1 MAEFKKHVDDSLYY
15 IRHAMRELPEGKSHG
30 NEDIDMTLTEEKN
43 YSLLH
48 GRCQTAAEANS
59 YRKELEKELFKYNR
73 KGLVKTIEI
82 VIQCPDDCTDKEAF
96 FETSYRYVCDKVLPM
111 GERCVVTAQVHGDEH
126 KFLKD
131 ENGNYRLDETGQK
144 IDISKDHLHIIA
156 VPAVPD
162 TKHAE
167 YEWKLSAHDL
177 TSKGR
182 LRQFH
187 PGLQK
192 ACDDAG
198 IQATVYQKKEGDG
211 KTIGLSVKQLK
222 EITNKT
228 GIVIDKSLTV
238 EQLAEILQE
247 NQNIKLY
254 DKELRAKFDIEVKKN
269 VAQAVAHSQELLEQK
284 DAEYQNLKTKANRI
298 ISAKNTE
305 IETANEKLA
314 AKDQEILHLKEQLEE
329 IKSHSIDHE
338 SSKQNYEQQIS
349 ELEASNQRLKAKANE
364 IIAGKNAEIESA
376 NEKLVSKDNEIS
388 GLKQNNSNLQHQVE
402 ELQEALKQKE
412 IELEQAQSKAHEVE
426 ATSKEWGS
434 DNAWGTQNNSWGRTH
449 NIGEEKTW

>member
-131 ENGNYRLDETGQK
+131 ENGNYRLDENGQK

-162 TKHAE
+162 TKHAD

-211 KTIGLSVKQLK
+211 KTIGLTVKQLK

-247 NQNIKLY
+247 NRDIKLY
-254 DKELRAKFDIEVKKN
+254 DKELRKRLDIELQKN
-269 VAQAVAHSQELLEQK
+269 VSQTEEKLQQK
-284 DAEYQNLKTKANRI
+284 DAEYQRLKTKATEI
-298 ISAKNTE
+298 ISAKNAE
-305 IETANEKLA
+305 IETAN
-314 AKDQEILHLKEQLEE
+314 Q
-329 IKSHSIDHE
+329 
-338 SSKQNYEQQIS
+338 
-349 ELEASNQRLKAKANE
+349 KA
-364 IIAGKNAEIESA
+364 
-376 NEKLVSKDNEIS
+376 VSKDAELTE
-388 GLKQNNSNLQHQVE
+388 LKRTNQ
-402 ELQEALKQKE
+402 ELQQRVEALEEALKQKE
-412 IELEQAQSKAHEVE
+412 VELEQAKEKAHEQEVE

-434 DNAWGTQNNSWGRTH
+434 DNAWGSQNNSWGKTH
-449 NIGEEKTW
+449 NIGEEKVW

>member
-131 ENGNYRLDETGQK
+131 ENGNYRLDENGQK

-162 TKHAE
+162 TKHAD

-211 KTIGLSVKQLK
+211 KTIGLTVKQLK

-247 NQNIKLY
+247 NRDIKLY
-254 DKELRAKFDIEVKKN
+254 DKELRRKLDIELHNN
-269 VAQAVAHSQELLEQK
+269 VSQTEEKLQQK
-284 DAEYQNLKTKANRI
+284 DAELTELKR
-298 ISAKNTE
+298 
-305 IETANEKLA
+305 
-314 AKDQEILHLKEQLEE
+314 
-329 IKSHSIDHE
+329 
-338 SSKQNYEQQIS
+338 
-349 ELEASNQRLKAKANE
+349 SNQ
-364 IIAGKNAEIESA
+364 
-376 NEKLVSKDNEIS
+376 
-388 GLKQNNSNLQHQVE
+388 
-402 ELQEALKQKE
+402 ELQQRVDALEEALKQKE
-412 IELEQAQSKAHEVE
+412 VELEQAKEKAHEQEVE

-434 DNAWGTQNNSWGRTH
+434 DSAWGSQNNSWGKTH
-449 NIGEEKTW
+449 NIGEEKVW

>member
-43 YSLLH
+43 YSLVH

-162 TKHAE
+162 TKHAD

-211 KTIGLSVKQLK
+211 KTIGLTVKQLK

-238 EQLAEILQE
+238 EQLSEILQE
-247 NQNIKLY
+247 NRDIKLY
-254 DKELRAKFDIEVKKN
+254 DKELRRKLDIELHNN
-269 VAQAVAHSQELLEQK
+269 VSQTEEKLQQK
-284 DAEYQNLKTKANRI
+284 DAEYQRLKTKATEI
-298 ISAKNTE
+298 ISAKNAE
-305 IETANEKLA
+305 IETANQKV
-314 AKDQEILHLKEQLEE
+314 
-329 IKSHSIDHE
+329 
-338 SSKQNYEQQIS
+338 
-349 ELEASNQRLKAKANE
+349 
-364 IIAGKNAEIESA
+364 
-376 NEKLVSKDNEIS
+376 VSKDAELTE
-388 GLKQNNSNLQHQVE
+388 LKRSNQ
-402 ELQEALKQKE
+402 ELQQRVDALEEALKQKE
-412 IELEQAQSKAHEVE
+412 VELEQAKEKAHEQEVE
-426 ATSKEWGS
+426 ATWGS

>member
-131 ENGNYRLDETGQK
+131 ENGNYKLDENGQK

-162 TKHAE
+162 TKHAD

-211 KTIGLSVKQLK
+211 KTIGLTVKQLK

-247 NQNIKLY
+247 NRDIKLY
-254 DKELRAKFDIEVKKN
+254 DKELRKRLDIELQKN
-269 VAQAVAHSQELLEQK
+269 VSQTEEKLQQK
-284 DAEYQNLKTKANRI
+284 DAEYQRLKTKATEI
-298 ISAKNTE
+298 ISAKNAE
-305 IETANEKLA
+305 IETAN
-314 AKDQEILHLKEQLEE
+314 Q
-329 IKSHSIDHE
+329 
-338 SSKQNYEQQIS
+338 
-349 ELEASNQRLKAKANE
+349 KA
-364 IIAGKNAEIESA
+364 
-376 NEKLVSKDNEIS
+376 VSKDAELTE
-388 GLKQNNSNLQHQVE
+388 LKRTNQ
-402 ELQEALKQKE
+402 ELQQRVEALEEALKQKE
-412 IELEQAQSKAHEVE
+412 VELEQAKEKAHEQEVE

-434 DNAWGTQNNSWGRTH
+434 DNAWGSQNNSWGKTH
-449 NIGEEKTW
+449 NIGEEKVW

>member
-15 IRHAMRELPEGKSHG
+15 IRHVMRELPEGKIHG

-126 KFLKD
+126 KFLKE
-131 ENGNYRLDETGQK
+131 ENGNYKLDNNGKK
-144 IDISKDHLHIIA
+144 IDISKNHLHILA

-162 TKHAE
+162 TKHAD

-198 IQATVYQKKEGDG
+198 IQATVYQKKEGNG
-211 KTIGLSVKQLK
+211 KTIGLTVKQLK

-228 GIVIDKSLTV
+228 GIILDKSLTV
-238 EQLAEILQE
+238 EQLAEIIQE
-247 NQNIKLY
+247 NQEIKLHN
-254 DKELRAKFDIEVKKN
+254 K
-269 VAQAVAHSQELLEQK
+269 
-284 DAEYQNLKTKANRI
+284 
-298 ISAKNTE
+298 
-305 IETANEKLA
+305 
-314 AKDQEILHLKEQLEE
+314 
-329 IKSHSIDHE
+329 
-338 SSKQNYEQQIS
+338 
-349 ELEASNQRLKAKANE
+349 ELEAKIEREIQQNSYISQEQIQHKDALISKLQETINLKDSSINNLRQQEQLLQQKIKDLEQQHQRDHERISDLEK
-364 IIAGKNAEIESA
+364 
-376 NEKLVSKDNEIS
+376 EKLTT
-388 GLKQNNSNLQHQVE
+388 
-402 ELQEALKQKE
+402 
-412 IELEQAQSKAHEVE
+412 HETE
-426 ATSKEWGS
+426 PARQWGS
-434 DNAWGTQNNSWGRTH
+434 TSTWGIDSSWGKTSRDNT
-449 NIGEEKTW
+449 ITFGED

>member
-1 MAEFKKHVDDSLYY
+1 MGEYNMRPLTQVDDRVANRNGRTIKRKKEVTNMAEFKKHVDDSLYY

-43 YSLLH
+43 YSLVH

-162 TKHAE
+162 TKHAD

-198 IQATVYQKKEGDG
+198 IQATVYQKEGDG
-211 KTIGLSVKQLK
+211 KTIGLTVKQLK

-238 EQLAEILQE
+238 EQLSEILQE
-247 NQNIKLY
+247 NRDIKLY
-254 DKELRAKFDIEVKKN
+254 DKELRRKLDIELHNN
-269 VAQAVAHSQELLEQK
+269 VSQTEEKLQQK
-284 DAEYQNLKTKANRI
+284 DAEYQRLKTKATEI
-298 ISAKNTE
+298 ISAKNAE
-305 IETANEKLA
+305 IETANQKV
-314 AKDQEILHLKEQLEE
+314 
-329 IKSHSIDHE
+329 
-338 SSKQNYEQQIS
+338 
-349 ELEASNQRLKAKANE
+349 
-364 IIAGKNAEIESA
+364 
-376 NEKLVSKDNEIS
+376 VSKDAELTE
-388 GLKQNNSNLQHQVE
+388 LKRSNQ
-402 ELQEALKQKE
+402 ELQQRVDALEEALKQKE
-412 IELEQAQSKAHEVE
+412 VELEQAKEKAHEQEVE

-434 DNAWGTQNNSWGRTH
+434 DSAWGSQNNSWGKTY
-449 NIGEEKTW
+449 NIGEEKVW

>member
-1 MAEFKKHVDDSLYY
+1 MGEYNMLPLTQVDDRVANRNGRTIKRKKEVTNMAEFKKHVDDSLYY

-211 KTIGLSVKQLK
+211 KTIGLTVKQLK

-238 EQLAEILQE
+238 EQLSEILQE
-247 NQNIKLY
+247 NRDIKLY
-254 DKELRAKFDIEVKKN
+254 DKELRRKLDIELHNN
-269 VAQAVAHSQELLEQK
+269 VSQTEEKLQQK
-284 DAEYQNLKTKANRI
+284 DAEYQRLKTKATDI
-298 ISAKNTE
+298 ISAKNAE
-305 IETANEKLA
+305 IETANQKV
-314 AKDQEILHLKEQLEE
+314 
-329 IKSHSIDHE
+329 
-338 SSKQNYEQQIS
+338 
-349 ELEASNQRLKAKANE
+349 
-364 IIAGKNAEIESA
+364 
-376 NEKLVSKDNEIS
+376 VSKDAELTE
-388 GLKQNNSNLQHQVE
+388 LKRSNQ
-402 ELQEALKQKE
+402 ELQQRVDALEEALKQKE
-412 IELEQAQSKAHEVE
+412 VELEQAKEKAHEQEVE

-434 DNAWGTQNNSWGRTH
+434 DSAWGSQNNNWGKTY
-449 NIGEEKTW
+449 NIGEEKVW

>member
-1 MAEFKKHVDDSLYY
+1 MGEYNMRPLTQVDDRVANRNGRTIKRKKEVTNMAEFKKHVDDSLYY

-30 NEDIDMTLTEEKN
+30 NEDIDMTLSEEKN

-131 ENGNYRLDETGQK
+131 ENGNYRLDETGQR

-162 TKHAE
+162 TKHAD

-211 KTIGLSVKQLK
+211 KTIGLTVKQLK

-238 EQLAEILQE
+238 EQLSEILQE
-247 NQNIKLY
+247 NRDIKLY
-254 DKELRAKFDIEVKKN
+254 DKELRRKLDIELHNN
-269 VAQAVAHSQELLEQK
+269 VSQTEEKLQQK
-284 DAEYQNLKTKANRI
+284 DAEYQRLKTKATEI
-298 ISAKNTE
+298 ISAKNAE
-305 IETANEKLA
+305 IETANQKV
-314 AKDQEILHLKEQLEE
+314 
-329 IKSHSIDHE
+329 
-338 SSKQNYEQQIS
+338 
-349 ELEASNQRLKAKANE
+349 
-364 IIAGKNAEIESA
+364 
-376 NEKLVSKDNEIS
+376 VSKDAELTE
-388 GLKQNNSNLQHQVE
+388 LKRSNQ
-402 ELQEALKQKE
+402 ELQQRVDALEEALKQKE
-412 IELEQAQSKAHEVE
+412 VELEQAKEKAHEHEVE

-434 DNAWGTQNNSWGRTH
+434 DSAWGSQNNSWGNTH
-449 NIGEEKTW
+449 NIGEEKVW

>member
-131 ENGNYRLDETGQK
+131 ENWNYRLDENGQK

-162 TKHAE
+162 TKHAD

-211 KTIGLSVKQLK
+211 KTIGLTVKQLK

-247 NQNIKLY
+247 NRDIKLY
-254 DKELRAKFDIEVKKN
+254 DKELRKRLDIELQKN
-269 VAQAVAHSQELLEQK
+269 VSQTEEKLQQK
-284 DAEYQNLKTKANRI
+284 DAEYQRLKTKATEI
-298 ISAKNTE
+298 ISAKNAE
-305 IETANEKLA
+305 IETAN
-314 AKDQEILHLKEQLEE
+314 Q
-329 IKSHSIDHE
+329 
-338 SSKQNYEQQIS
+338 
-349 ELEASNQRLKAKANE
+349 KA
-364 IIAGKNAEIESA
+364 
-376 NEKLVSKDNEIS
+376 VSKDAELTE
-388 GLKQNNSNLQHQVE
+388 LKRTNQ
-402 ELQEALKQKE
+402 ELQQRVEALEEALKQKE
-412 IELEQAQSKAHEVE
+412 VELEQAKEKAHEQEVE

-434 DNAWGTQNNSWGRTH
+434 DNAWGSQNNSWGKTH
-449 NIGEEKTW
+449 NIGEEKVW

>member
-1 MAEFKKHVDDSLYY
+1 MGEYNMRPLTQVDDRVANRNGRTIKRKKEVTNMAEFKKHVDDSLYY

-126 KFLKD
+126 KFIKD

-162 TKHAE
+162 TKHAD

-211 KTIGLSVKQLK
+211 KTIGLTVKQLK

-238 EQLAEILQE
+238 EQLSEILKE
-247 NQNIKLY
+247 NRDIKLY
-254 DKELRAKFDIEVKKN
+254 DKELRRKLDIELHNN
-269 VAQAVAHSQELLEQK
+269 VSQTEEKLQQK
-284 DAEYQNLKTKANRI
+284 DAEYQRLKTKATEI
-298 ISAKNTE
+298 ISAKNAE
-305 IETANEKLA
+305 IETANQKV
-314 AKDQEILHLKEQLEE
+314 
-329 IKSHSIDHE
+329 
-338 SSKQNYEQQIS
+338 
-349 ELEASNQRLKAKANE
+349 
-364 IIAGKNAEIESA
+364 
-376 NEKLVSKDNEIS
+376 VSKDAELTE
-388 GLKQNNSNLQHQVE
+388 LKRSNQ
-402 ELQEALKQKE
+402 ELQQRVDALEEALKQKE
-412 IELEQAQSKAHEVE
+412 VELEQAQSKAHEVE

-434 DNAWGTQNNSWGRTH
+434 DSAWGSQNNSWGKTY
-449 NIGEEKTW
+449 NIGEEKVW

>member
-1 MAEFKKHVDDSLYY
+1 MGEYNMRPLTQVDDRVANRNGRTIKRKKEVTNMAEFKKHVDDSLYY

-131 ENGNYRLDETGQK
+131 ENGNYRLDETGQR

-162 TKHAE
+162 TKHAD

-177 TSKGR
+177 TSKGK

-211 KTIGLSVKQLK
+211 KTIGLTVKQLK

-238 EQLAEILQE
+238 EQLSEILQE
-247 NQNIKLY
+247 NRDIKLY
-254 DKELRAKFDIEVKKN
+254 DKELRRELDIELHNN
-269 VAQAVAHSQELLEQK
+269 VSQTEEKLQQK
-284 DAEYQNLKTKANRI
+284 DAEYQRLKTKATEI
-298 ISAKNTE
+298 ISAKNAE
-305 IETANEKLA
+305 IETANQKV
-314 AKDQEILHLKEQLEE
+314 
-329 IKSHSIDHE
+329 
-338 SSKQNYEQQIS
+338 
-349 ELEASNQRLKAKANE
+349 
-364 IIAGKNAEIESA
+364 
-376 NEKLVSKDNEIS
+376 VSKDAELTE
-388 GLKQNNSNLQHQVE
+388 LKRSNQ
-402 ELQEALKQKE
+402 ELQQRVDALEEALKQKE
-412 IELEQAQSKAHEVE
+412 VELEQAQSKAHEVE

-434 DNAWGTQNNSWGRTH
+434 DSAWGSQNNSWGKTH
-449 NIGEEKTW
+449 NIGEEKVW

>member
-1 MAEFKKHVDDSLYY
+1 MGEYNMLPLTQVDDRVANRNGRTIKRKKEVTNMAEFKKHVDDSLYY

-211 KTIGLSVKQLK
+211 KTIGLTVKQLK

-238 EQLAEILQE
+238 EQLSEILQE
-247 NQNIKLY
+247 NRDIKLY
-254 DKELRAKFDIEVKKN
+254 DKELRRKLDIELHNN
-269 VAQAVAHSQELLEQK
+269 VSQTEEKLQQK
-284 DAEYQNLKTKANRI
+284 DAEYQRLKTKATEI
-298 ISAKNTE
+298 ISAKNAE
-305 IETANEKLA
+305 IETANQKV
-314 AKDQEILHLKEQLEE
+314 
-329 IKSHSIDHE
+329 
-338 SSKQNYEQQIS
+338 
-349 ELEASNQRLKAKANE
+349 
-364 IIAGKNAEIESA
+364 
-376 NEKLVSKDNEIS
+376 VSKDAELTE
-388 GLKQNNSNLQHQVE
+388 LKRSNQ
-402 ELQEALKQKE
+402 ELQQRVDALEEALKQKE
-412 IELEQAQSKAHEVE
+412 VELEQAKEKAHEQEVE

-434 DNAWGTQNNSWGRTH
+434 DSAWGSQNNSWGKTH
-449 NIGEEKTW
+449 NIGEEKVW

>member
-15 IRHAMRELPEGKSHG
+15 IRHTMRELPEGKSHG

-43 YSLLH
+43 YSLVH

-131 ENGNYRLDETGQK
+131 ENGNYRFDETGQK

-162 TKHAE
+162 TKHAD

-211 KTIGLSVKQLK
+211 KTIGLTVKQLK

-228 GIVIDKSLTV
+228 GIVIDKSITV
-238 EQLAEILQE
+238 DQLAEILKV
-247 NQNIKLY
+247 NRDITIY
-254 DKELRAKFDIEVKKN
+254 DKRLQAQLQDREEKIATLSATVTSQDKTISEMKSKATLKDALIERLQGQLR
-269 VAQAVAHSQELLEQK
+269 QK
-284 DAEYQNLKTKANRI
+284 DAELSHSKSSDLEAKRDNSTLQQQLIQKAN
-298 ISAKNTE
+298 
-305 IETANEKLA
+305 
-314 AKDQEILHLKEQLEE
+314 Q
-329 IKSHSIDHE
+329 
-338 SSKQNYEQQIS
+338 
-349 ELEASNQRLKAKANE
+349 
-364 IIAGKNAEIESA
+364 IIASKDATIEA
-376 NEKLVSKDNEIS
+376 VTKDNEELRQQ
-388 GLKQNNSNLQHQVE
+388 LKEVQA
-402 ELQEALKQKE
+402 ELAR
-412 IELEQAQSKAHEVE
+412 
-426 ATSKEWGS
+426 SKEKIQDLEAAVEKQVQPERDATWG
-434 DNAWGTQNNSWGRTH
+434 NQNSWGNT
-449 NIGEEKTW
+449 NSWGDTTKTYTEDKTW